1 MMHSEQGFQ
10 SQLFKSMQTYLC
22 NPDRVQPIIGLR
34 SVIELCTATKP
45 PMYLCEVCIVRA
57 NMTDIKT
64 HITGSLHR
72 YSYIVLHLHEDIYKE
87 MISQPILDVLAQVKQ
102 IQQTQTN
109 VTEFQLPF
117 CRTTTKETHFND
129 DYSNYYGDL
138 YQVTPSC
145 TTPPS
150 LMSYA
155 TVSSKMSN
163 ETQNQF
169 KTQNQVQFWFPAQF
183 LCPDR
188 DTSAQGSVISPIQ
201 ASTQSLPGYPLPN
214 CFSNL
219 NPTAAFS
226 SIPAA
231 GAFQT
236 CNPINDSMQNVTV
249 HEEKNA
255 HSWENGF
262 NAFECISTES
272 PSSHTMQTTKPNF
285 KRVAHCK
292 NNSLT
297 VTVTQKRNPE
307 QGSKQDHLATLKMRS
322 TGTHTPAI
330 IWNEDHCQ
338 NNDYLTSEELYRD
351 TDWVLNNRKVGHE
364 EGQHPQPFTA
374 DDALFMYEHMDQYQ
388 QRNNYSEEDIF
399 LLQKNNEDS
408 PENYSGTQPLIGLNA
423 VIKCQSLAGDP
434 PSCCYLCQ
442 PCSLKVLESDIIQ
455 HLISPLHQINYINFQ
470 YPHLSNCHSG
480 LQSLETIAMQL
491 EQEEGRG
498 QMKVRRLSAC
508 LFNEVLEQDFYCSMK
523 ELNLGK
529 GLTEKTRLN
538 QKAVKKTSRI
548 TQDYNTPLK
557 RTAGLFDCD
566 ESAAIGKPLFCHKR
580 AKKKGKKKARLSE
593 PVFKVSL
600 LLNEGPM
607 LVNRI
612 PPVKETVA
620 PEIE

>member
-117 CRTTTKETHFND
+117 CRTTTKETHFN
-129 DYSNYYGDL
+129 
-138 YQVTPSC
+138 VT
-145 TTPPS
+145 
-150 LMSYA
+150 
-155 TVSSKMSN
+155 
-163 ETQNQF
+163 
-169 KTQNQVQFWFPAQF
+169 
-183 LCPDR
+183 
-188 DTSAQGSVISPIQ
+188 I
-201 ASTQSLPGYPLPN
+201 
-214 CFSNL
+214 
-219 NPTAAFS
+219 
-226 SIPAA
+226 
-231 GAFQT
+231 
-236 CNPINDSMQNVTV
+236 
-249 HEEKNA
+249 
-255 HSWENGF
+255 
-262 NAFECISTES
+262 
-272 PSSHTMQTTKPNF
+272 
-285 KRVAHCK
+285 
-292 NNSLT
+292 
-297 VTVTQKRNPE
+297 TQKRNPE
-307 QGSKQDHLATLKMRS
+307 QGSKQDHLATLKMRN

-470 YPHLSNCHSG
+470 YPHLSNCHNG

-498 QMKVRRLSAC
+498 QMEVRRLSAC